1 MSIPIQFKSGE
12 FYGDV
17 HHGARGSMFDIRR
30 LSATRGEDEVET
42 HRHDDAH
49 FVLVLS
55 GVYISSA
62 RHAPARAPSP
72 TLVFNPAGTTH
83 RDRFVDGKGSFMTV
97 SLDPALLSGAGEL
110 QAAQECATV
119 LRDAASAVA
128 AFRIARE
135 IGRGGDAALLEAGAW
150 EMLASLHKAAPKSRH
165 VLPAWAH
172 QAYEA
177 VMDMAADTHLRIA
190 DLAATL
196 DVHPVHLA
204 RVFRQ
209 AWGCSP
215 GDLLRWRRVE
225 QASGLLRR
233 QELAMADVAIAVGF
247 ADQSHMSR
255 AFQARYGMTPGSYR
269 RRMFQTSKTMPSSL
283 D

>member
-1 MSIPIQFKSGE
+1 
-12 FYGDV
+12 
-17 HHGARGSMFDIRR
+17 
-30 LSATRGEDEVET
+30 
-42 HRHDDAH
+42 
-49 FVLVLS
+49 
-55 GVYISSA
+55 
-62 RHAPARAPSP
+62 
-72 TLVFNPAGTTH
+72 
-83 RDRFVDGKGSFMTV
+83 
-97 SLDPALLSGAGEL
+97 
-110 QAAQECATV
+110 
-119 LRDAASAVA
+119 
-128 AFRIARE
+128 
-135 IGRGGDAALLEAGAW
+135 
-150 EMLASLHKAAPKSRH
+150 
-165 VLPAWAH
+165 
-172 QAYEA
+172 
-177 VMDMAADTHLRIA
+177 MDMAADTHLRIA